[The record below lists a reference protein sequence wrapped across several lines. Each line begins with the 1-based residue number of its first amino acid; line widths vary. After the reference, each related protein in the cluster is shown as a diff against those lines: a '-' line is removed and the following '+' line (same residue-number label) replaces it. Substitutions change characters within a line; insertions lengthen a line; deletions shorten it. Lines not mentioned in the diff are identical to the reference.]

1 MWFNFFKEFIL
12 WLSDIDARLLLIVN
26 GAHSPFFDSV
36 MWCISGRWIWVP
48 FYAVLAYLLF
58 RRMSWKRASICLVT
72 IGLIILAADQTCATL
87 IRPEIGRLR
96 PANLNNPLSSFVHV
110 VNGYRG
116 GRYGFPSCHAAN
128 TFALAVFMSLVIR
141 HKWFTVMMFSWAF
154 VVSYS
159 RMYLG
164 VHYFGDLFCGA
175 TIGSLFAVLF
185 YYLQNY
191 LFKRLNILLLSAKTP
206 KSIKNLPEVL

>member
-72 IGLIILAADQTCATL
+72 IGLIILAADQTCVTL

-154 VVSYS
+154 IVSYS

-191 LFKRLNILLLSAKTP
+191 LFKRLNI
-206 KSIKNLPEVL
+206 

>member
-116 GRYGFPSCHAAN
+116 GRYGFPSSHAAN

-154 VVSYS
+154 IVSYS

-191 LFKRLNILLLSAKTP
+191 LFKRLNI
-206 KSIKNLPEVL
+206 

>member
-26 GAHSPFFDSV
+26 GAHSPFFDAV
-36 MWCISGRWIWVP
+36 MWCISGRWIWLP

-116 GRYGFPSCHAAN
+116 GGYGFPSCHAAN

-154 VVSYS
+154 IVSYS

-191 LFKRLNILLLSAKTP
+191 LFKRLNI
-206 KSIKNLPEVL
+206 

>member
-154 VVSYS
+154 IVSYS

-164 VHYFGDLFCGA
+164 VNYFGDLFCGA

-191 LFKRLNILLLSAKTP
+191 LFKRLNI
-206 KSIKNLPEVL
+206 

>member
-1 MWFNFFKEFIL
+1 MWFNFFKEIIL
-12 WLSDIDARLLLIVN
+12 WLADLDARLLLIVN
-26 GAHSPFFDSV
+26 GAHSPFFDAV

-48 FYAVLAYLLF
+48 FYIVLTYMLF
-58 RRMSWKRASICLVT
+58 RRFSWKRATLCLIT
-72 IGLIILAADQTCATL
+72 IGLIILAADQTCASL
-87 IRPEIGRLR
+87 IRPEVCRLR
-96 PANLNNPLSSFVHV
+96 PANLNNPLSHLVHV

-128 TFALAVFMSLVIR
+128 TFALAMFMSLVFR
-141 HKWFTVMMFSWAF
+141 NKRFTVMMFSWAI

-175 TIGSLFAVLF
+175 SVGSLFAVLF

-191 LFKRLNILLLSAKTP
+191 LFKCLNI
-206 KSIKNLPEVL
+206 

>member
-26 GAHSPFFDSV
+26 GAHSPFFDAV
-36 MWCISGRWIWVP
+36 MWCISGRWVWIP

-116 GRYGFPSCHAAN
+116 GKYGFPSCHAAN

-154 VVSYS
+154 IVSYS

-191 LFKRLNILLLSAKTP
+191 LFKRLNI
-206 KSIKNLPEVL
+206 

>member
-1 MWFNFFKEFIL
+1 MWFNFFKEIIL
-12 WLSDIDARLLLIVN
+12 WLADLDARLLLIVN
-26 GAHSPFFDSV
+26 GAHSPFFDAV

-48 FYAVLAYLLF
+48 FYIVLTYMLF
-58 RRMSWKRASICLVT
+58 RRFSWKRATLCLIT
-72 IGLIILAADQTCATL
+72 IGLIILAADQTCASL
-87 IRPEIGRLR
+87 IRPEVCRLR
-96 PANLNNPLSSFVHV
+96 PANLNNPLSQLVHV

-128 TFALAVFMSLVIR
+128 TFALAMFMSLVFR
-141 HKWFTVMMFSWAF
+141 NKRFTVMMFSWAI

-175 TIGSLFAVLF
+175 SVGSLFAVLF
-185 YYLQNY
+185 YSFMKFLCDK
-191 LFKRLNILLLSAKTP
+191 LKI
-206 KSIKNLPEVL
+206 

>member
-1 MWFNFFKEFIL
+1 MCFNFFKEFIL

-116 GRYGFPSCHAAN
+116 GRYGLPSCHAAN

-191 LFKRLNILLLSAKTP
+191 LFKRLNI
-206 KSIKNLPEVL
+206 

>member
-36 MWCISGRWIWVP
+36 MWCISGRWIWIP

-154 VVSYS
+154 IVSYS

-191 LFKRLNILLLSAKTP
+191 LFKRLNI
-206 KSIKNLPEVL
+206 

>member
-58 RRMSWKRASICLVT
+58 SRMSWKRASICLVT

-191 LFKRLNILLLSAKTP
+191 LFKRLNI
-206 KSIKNLPEVL
+206 

>member
-36 MWCISGRWIWVP
+36 IWCISGRWIWVP

-191 LFKRLNILLLSAKTP
+191 LFKRLNI
-206 KSIKNLPEVL
+206 

>member
-128 TFALAVFMSLVIR
+128 TFSLAVFMSLVIR

-191 LFKRLNILLLSAKTP
+191 LFKRLNI
-206 KSIKNLPEVL
+206 

>member
-128 TFALAVFMSLVIR
+128 TFAFAVFMSLVIR

-191 LFKRLNILLLSAKTP
+191 LFKRLNI
-206 KSIKNLPEVL
+206 

>member
-154 VVSYS
+154 IVSYS

-164 VHYFGDLFCGA
+164 VHYFGDLFCGT

-191 LFKRLNILLLSAKTP
+191 LFKRLNI
-206 KSIKNLPEVL
+206 

>member
-1 MWFNFFKEFIL
+1 MWFKFFKEFIL

-36 MWCISGRWIWVP
+36 MWCISGRWIWIP

-191 LFKRLNILLLSAKTP
+191 LFKRLNI
-206 KSIKNLPEVL
+206 

>member
-36 MWCISGRWIWVP
+36 MWCIGGRWIWVP

-154 VVSYS
+154 IVSYS

-191 LFKRLNILLLSAKTP
+191 LFKRLNI
-206 KSIKNLPEVL
+206 

>member
-154 VVSYS
+154 IVSYS

-191 LFKRLNILLLSAKTP
+191 LFKRLNR
-206 KSIKNLPEVL
+206 

>member
-72 IGLIILAADQTCATL
+72 IGLIILAADQTCASL

-154 VVSYS
+154 IVSYS

-185 YYLQNY
+185 YYRQNY
-191 LFKRLNILLLSAKTP
+191 LFKRLNI
-206 KSIKNLPEVL
+206 

>member
-191 LFKRLNILLLSAKTP
+191 LCKRLNI
-206 KSIKNLPEVL
+206 

>member
-154 VVSYS
+154 IVSYS

-164 VHYFGDLFCGA
+164 AHYFGDLFCGA

-191 LFKRLNILLLSAKTP
+191 LFKRLNI
-206 KSIKNLPEVL
+206 

>member
-26 GAHSPFFDSV
+26 DAHSPFFDSV

-191 LFKRLNILLLSAKTP
+191 LFKRLNI
-206 KSIKNLPEVL
+206 

>member
-36 MWCISGRWIWVP
+36 MWCISGRWIWIP
-48 FYAVLAYLLF
+48 FYVVLAYLLF

-72 IGLIILAADQTCATL
+72 IGLIILSADQTCATL

-191 LFKRLNILLLSAKTP
+191 LFKRLNI
-206 KSIKNLPEVL
+206 

>member
-26 GAHSPFFDSV
+26 GAHSPFFDAV
-36 MWCISGRWIWVP
+36 MWCISGRWIWIP

-87 IRPEIGRLR
+87 IRPEIGRQR

-154 VVSYS
+154 IVSYS

-191 LFKRLNILLLSAKTP
+191 LFKRLNI
-206 KSIKNLPEVL
+206 

>member
-26 GAHSPFFDSV
+26 GAYSPFFDSV

-154 VVSYS
+154 IVSYS

-191 LFKRLNILLLSAKTP
+191 LFKRLNI
-206 KSIKNLPEVL
+206 

>member
-12 WLSDIDARLLLIVN
+12 WLSDIDARLLLIMN

-191 LFKRLNILLLSAKTP
+191 LFKRLNI
-206 KSIKNLPEVL
+206 

>member
-12 WLSDIDARLLLIVN
+12 WLSGIDARLLLIVN

-36 MWCISGRWIWVP
+36 MWCISGRWIWIP
-48 FYAVLAYLLF
+48 FYVVLAYLLF

-72 IGLIILAADQTCATL
+72 IGLIILSADQTCATL

-191 LFKRLNILLLSAKTP
+191 LFKRLNI
-206 KSIKNLPEVL
+206 

>member
-87 IRPEIGRLR
+87 IRPDIGRLR

-154 VVSYS
+154 IVSYS

-191 LFKRLNILLLSAKTP
+191 LFKRLNI
-206 KSIKNLPEVL
+206 

>member
-12 WLSDIDARLLLIVN
+12 WLSDIDARPLLIVN

-154 VVSYS
+154 IVSYS

-191 LFKRLNILLLSAKTP
+191 LFKRLNI
-206 KSIKNLPEVL
+206 

>member
-96 PANLNNPLSSFVHV
+96 PANLNNPLSSFLHV

-154 VVSYS
+154 IVSYS

-191 LFKRLNILLLSAKTP
+191 LFKRLNI
-206 KSIKNLPEVL
+206 

>member
-48 FYAVLAYLLF
+48 FYAVLAHLLF

-191 LFKRLNILLLSAKTP
+191 LFKRLNI
-206 KSIKNLPEVL
+206 

>member
-141 HKWFTVMMFSWAF
+141 HKWFTVMMFSLAF
-154 VVSYS
+154 VVNYS

-191 LFKRLNILLLSAKTP
+191 LFKRLNI
-206 KSIKNLPEVL
+206 

>member
-26 GAHSPFFDSV
+26 GAHGPFFDSV

-58 RRMSWKRASICLVT
+58 RRMSWKRASLCLVT

-110 VNGYRG
+110 VNGCRG

-191 LFKRLNILLLSAKTP
+191 LFKRLNI
-206 KSIKNLPEVL
+206 

>member
-72 IGLIILAADQTCATL
+72 IGLIILAADQTCAIL

-96 PANLNNPLSSFVHV
+96 PANINNPLSSFVHV

-154 VVSYS
+154 IVSYS

-191 LFKRLNILLLSAKTP
+191 LFKRLNI
-206 KSIKNLPEVL
+206 

>member
-1 MWFNFFKEFIL
+1 MCFNFFKEFIL

-191 LFKRLNILLLSAKTP
+191 LFKRLNI
-206 KSIKNLPEVL
+206 

>member
-164 VHYFGDLFCGA
+164 VHYFGDLFFGA
-175 TIGSLFAVLF
+175 SVGSLFAVLF

-191 LFKRLNILLLSAKTP
+191 LFKRLNI
-206 KSIKNLPEVL
+206 

>member
-72 IGLIILAADQTCATL
+72 IGLIILSADQTCATL

-154 VVSYS
+154 IVSYS

-191 LFKRLNILLLSAKTP
+191 LFKRLNI
-206 KSIKNLPEVL
+206 

>member
-58 RRMSWKRASICLVT
+58 RRMSWKRASLCLVT

-116 GRYGFPSCHAAN
+116 GRYGLPSCHAAN

-191 LFKRLNILLLSAKTP
+191 LFKRLNI
-206 KSIKNLPEVL
+206 

>member
-1 MWFNFFKEFIL
+1 MWSNFFKEFIL

-154 VVSYS
+154 IVSYS

-191 LFKRLNILLLSAKTP
+191 LFKRLNI
-206 KSIKNLPEVL
+206 

>member
-48 FYAVLAYLLF
+48 FYAVLAYMLF

-141 HKWFTVMMFSWAF
+141 HKWFTVMIFSWAF

-191 LFKRLNILLLSAKTP
+191 LFKRLNI
-206 KSIKNLPEVL
+206 

>member
-72 IGLIILAADQTCATL
+72 IGLIILAVDQTCATL

-191 LFKRLNILLLSAKTP
+191 LFKRLNI
-206 KSIKNLPEVL
+206 